1 MPGSSLGLRVR
12 FPFGLLPVYKR
23 GNMDFFEWLAEELA
37 KTNDEEIE
45 IGLGEDVTVD
55 EILET

>member
-1 MPGSSLGLRVR
+1 
-12 FPFGLLPVYKR
+12 
-23 GNMDFFEWLAEELA
+23 MDFFEWLAEELA